1 MEEATTPASTTHKSN
16 LLRRIAAI
24 LAVVVLMAASAGS
37 AYWWRGRSALN
48 YEKIQAADIASLQKD
63 KTGLEK
69 DTSDLTAELAA
80 AKATTNTTAACTA
93 KAPSASTIE
102 NIEASITSANT
113 AALQGYMAS
122 SVTDVYAASDTI
134 PPKTPADS
142 AADIATFVTDQ
153 ITGVWSFPVDAAT
166 VATYRQGSY
175 GQYFPSIAVVGS
187 STRHRVI
194 SFSFDCN
201 GKINTVFMAA
211 DDAVL

>member
-1 MEEATTPASTTHKSN
+1 MEETLVPASTGRKN
-16 LLRRIAAI
+16 D
-24 LAVVVLMAASAGS
+24 LAKMVVTIVVVLVLVAGSAGS
-37 AYWWRGRSALN
+37 AYWWRGRSALS
-48 YEKIQAADIASLQKD
+48 YEKKQAADIASLRKD
-63 KTGLEK
+63 KAN
-69 DTSDLTAELAA
+69 LTTELAA
-80 AKATTNTTAACTA
+80 AKGAANATAACTA
-93 KAPSASTIE
+93 KAPDASTVE

-122 SVTDVYAASDTI
+122 SVADVYAASDAI
-134 PPKTPADS
+134 PPKAPADS
-142 AADIATFVTDQ
+142 VSDISSFVTDQ
-153 ITGVWSFPVDAAT
+153 ITGVWSFPVDAGT

-194 SFSFDCN
+194 SFAFDCS